1 MIPELSVTC
10 PIVLNR
16 EEYVIC
22 LNINNFDMRKYLM
35 KRNHLYPVHSPEE
48 DTALAQFVM

>member
-22 LNINNFDMRKYLM
+22 LNINNFIRLKKIQHWHNL
-35 KRNHLYPVHSPEE
+35 
-48 DTALAQFVM
+48 